1 MSFTQRE
8 IIDEILKWQ
17 KQKGDEVR
25 ELKRMT
31 NRFSQNE
38 RTQKATEVA
47 FGERLSDL
55 RSQFSQFFSRQP
67 QEG

>member
-25 ELKRMT
+25 ELKRMK

-38 RTQKATEVA
+38 RTQKAIEVA
-47 FGERLSDL
+47 FGERLTDL

-67 QEG
+67 QDG

>member
-1 MSFTQRE
+1 MSFTQKE
-8 IIDEILKWQ
+8 IIDEILNWQ
-17 KQKGDEVR
+17 KQKGEEVR

-31 NRFSQNE
+31 NRFSKNE

-47 FGERLSDL
+47 FGERLTDL